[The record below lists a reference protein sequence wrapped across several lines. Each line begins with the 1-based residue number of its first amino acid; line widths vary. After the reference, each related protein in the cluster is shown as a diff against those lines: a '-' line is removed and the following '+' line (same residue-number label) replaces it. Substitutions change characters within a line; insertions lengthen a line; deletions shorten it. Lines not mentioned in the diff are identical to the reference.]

1 MALDLTKVATQV
13 GEMLHR
19 LKDRNDQRREHLLRA
34 INALHQSNL
43 NFDRLKKKIEDSK
56 TTWLVAGLIEDMEN
70 ASPPPPL
77 PLEFTVIASDG
88 SHIDV
93 DRHHAARCYLINTGG
108 VTLHYGAKP
117 NAELESQPRLYDADE
132 DLVVA
137 PPDGKGRE
145 QMVEGGLLS
154 IKRGVEECR
163 CLADLAAVQ
172 PPGSSVTAL
181 LDGSLILWGLE
192 AFPDFVTDILLFKGF
207 LAQLDRM
214 RKLNKD
220 RTLAV
225 ASYISLPRSADVV
238 NALRVSLCPHETV
251 DSDRMCQDCGTRE
264 CEAVAGVL
272 DRELFSHVLK
282 PGERSAIF
290 ASQSSVV
297 RKHYGENRVIFFYLR
312 LEDEIARVEIPQW
325 VARDKI
331 LLNLTHTMILDQCRR
346 GHGYPVALSEA
357 HEQAVITGIDREDF
371 WQLVETIQA
380 EDNLTAVTSAKS
392 DSKRT
397 RWV

>member
-1 MALDLTKVATQV
+1 MSLDLTKVATPV

-19 LKDRNDQRREHLLRA
+19 LKDRSEQRQDHLIKA
-34 INALHQSNL
+34 INALHSSAGH
-43 NFDRLKKKIEDSK
+43 FDRLKKKIEASK
-56 TTWLVAGLIEDMEN
+56 TTWLVAGLVEELET
-70 ASPPPPL
+70 SYPPPPL
-77 PLEFTVIASDG
+77 PAEFTVIASDG

-93 DRHHAARCYLINTGG
+93 DRHHAARCYLINTGA
-108 VTLHYGAKP
+108 VTLHYGAQP
-117 NAELESQPRLYDADE
+117 YAELESQPRLYDTDA

-163 CLADLAAVQ
+163 CLAELAVAQ
-172 PPGSSVTAL
+172 PPGSAVAAL

-192 AFPDFVTDILLFKGF
+192 AFPDFVADILLFKGF
-207 LAQLDRM
+207 LAHLDSM
-214 RKLNKD
+214 RKLNAD
-220 RTLAV
+220 RTMAV

-238 NALRVSLCPHETV
+238 NALRLSLCQQEIV
-251 DSDRMCQDCGTRE
+251 DSDRTCQDCGTRE
-264 CEAVAGVL
+264 CEAVAGVI

-297 RKHYGENRVIFFYLR
+297 RKHYGENRVNFFYLR
-312 LEDEIARVEIPQW
+312 LDDEIARVEIPRW
-325 VARDKI
+325 VARDKK
-331 LLNLTHTMILDQCRR
+331 LLNITHTLILDQCRR

-380 EDNLTAVTSAKS
+380 EDHLTAVTSAKS
-392 DSKRT
+392 FSKRT

>member
-1 MALDLTKVATQV
+1 MSLDLTKVVTQV

-19 LKDRNDQRREHLLRA
+19 LKDRNAQRQDHLVQALNAFRRSTANFEH
-34 INALHQSNL
+34 
-43 NFDRLKKKIEDSK
+43 LKKKIEASK
-56 TTWLVAGLIEDMEN
+56 TTWLVAGLIEEPGT
-70 ASPPPPL
+70 ASPQPPL
-77 PLEFTVIASDG
+77 PAEFTVIASDG

-108 VTLHYGAKP
+108 VTLHYGVKP
-117 NAELESQPRLYDADE
+117 NAELESQPRLYDADA
-132 DLVVA
+132 DLVVS
-137 PPDGKGRE
+137 PPDGKGRD

-163 CLADLAAVQ
+163 CLTDLAVAQ
-172 PPGSSVTAL
+172 APGSSITAL
-181 LDGSLILWGLE
+181 IDGSLILWGLE
-192 AFPDFVTDILLFKGF
+192 AFPDFVTDVLLFKGF
-207 LAQLDRM
+207 LAHLDRM
-214 RKLNKD
+214 RKLNAD

-225 ASYISLPRSADVV
+225 ASYISLPPRADVV
-238 NALRVSLCPHETV
+238 NAMRLSLCPQETV
-251 DSDRMCQDCGTRE
+251 DSDRMCQDCGTKE

-297 RKHYGENRVIFFYLR
+297 KKHYGENRVNFFYLR
-312 LEDEIARVEIPQW
+312 LDEEIARVEIPQW
-325 VARDKI
+325 VAQDER
-331 LLNLTHTMILDQCRR
+331 LLNLTHTLILDQCKR

-380 EDNLTAVTSAKS
+380 EDHLTAVTSAKS
-392 DSKRT
+392 FSKRT